1 MRKKKQNNF
10 NIKFSNEKKK
20 KSWVKLILVIINE
33 KKTI

>member
-20 KSWVKLILVIINE
+20 EKLG
-33 KKTI
+33 KTNIGNNK